1 MSKSWEAKEDEK
13 ERARQEFR
21 REQQEH
27 DRKRAEYRRGLCN
40 VLNFSRFCA
49 EARCKRARR
58 CAGNVDACFA
68 YFWPHVPQ
76 DSKNEIRRAME
87 LAAAGMAPAEAV
99 REAKAYVEQR
109 RRIGEEMARRQAA
122 RAAATPAEP
131 APEAASVPATRTHAP
146 ARVSGPRIRTL

>member
-1 MSKSWEAKEDEK
+1 MSKSWEEKDAEK

-21 REQQEH
+21 REQEER
-27 DRKRAEYRRGLCN
+27 DRSRAAYRRGLCN
-40 VLNFSRFCA
+40 MLKFSRFCA
-49 EARCKRARR
+49 DARCKRARR
-58 CAGNVDACFA
+58 CAGDVDACFG

-109 RRIGEEMARRQAA
+109 RRIDAETERRAAA
-122 RAAATPAEP
+122 RAAAMPANPESDA
-131 APEAASVPATRTHAP
+131 APIAVTRTRAP
-146 ARVSGPRIRTL
+146 ARVSGPRIRAL

>member
-40 VLNFSRFCA
+40 VLKFSRFCA
-49 EARCKRARR
+49 DARCKRARR

-87 LAAAGMAPAEAV
+87 LVAGGMAPAEAV

-122 RAAATPAEP
+122 RAAATPANLESDA
-131 APEAASVPATRTHAP
+131 APVAVTRTRAP
-146 ARVSGPRIRTL
+146 ARVSGPRIRAL